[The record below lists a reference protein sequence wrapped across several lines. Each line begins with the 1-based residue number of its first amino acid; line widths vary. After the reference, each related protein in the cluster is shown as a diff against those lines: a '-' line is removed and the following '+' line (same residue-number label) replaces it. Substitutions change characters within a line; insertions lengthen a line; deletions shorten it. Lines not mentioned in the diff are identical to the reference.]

1 MRIKEEWKKS
11 GYFWLPENEDKKIPG
26 TLSILDGGKIE
37 LEVVG
42 LFDESIEALNGN
54 EDLSRIIGHVE
65 KDGLV
70 TLENCF
76 YRTKNIAFGGISKSI
91 VHVHKIISG
100 VAYDKDEAATFNTVS
115 FVVEGINE
123 WVGIT
128 GINVIRG
135 SDYKTATI
143 NYTPQEE
150 IIYDLEIGFKLH
162 ILFGYTLP
170 RFPSTTEAKIT
181 HQTYFKLSSEDAKEF
196 SEFSKVI
203 HQITYLLG
211 FAVDSTVSISD
222 VSAKSNEIV
231 MEISEGKTRPVSIK
245 LYYPSLPFSDEPPK
259 IDIHRMLFR
268 FSDIREN
275 AEHVFNKWLSTY
287 SVIRPSLGLY
297 FSAVSGDHKYLDGKF
312 LALAQ
317 GLETYH
323 RRTSNETAREESEFR
338 SMVASLL
345 WSCPKQNRRWL
356 RGRLLH
362 GNEINLGQRIKRIIE
377 PYKSFLG
384 NSKQRNKFI
393 RGVVNTRNYLT
404 HYSERLEK
412 DAAKGS
418 ELWGLCQKMEAVFQL
433 HLLQQLGFEES
444 DIQRI
449 LSNNYKLKQKFDE
462 I

>member
-1 MRIKEEWKKS
+1 MRIKEELKKS

-54 EDLSRIIGHVE
+54 DDLRRIIGHVE

-70 TLENCF
+70 TLEKCF
-76 YRTKNIAFGGISKSI
+76 YRKKNIAFGGISKST
-91 VHVHKIISG
+91 VHVHKVIIG
-100 VAYDKDEAATFNTVS
+100 VAYDKDEAVTFNTVS
-115 FVVEGINE
+115 FIVEGINE

-128 GINVIRG
+128 GINVAHR

-143 NYTPQEE
+143 SYTPQEE
-150 IIYDLEIGFKLH
+150 IVYNLQAGFKLH
-162 ILFGYTLP
+162 IFFGYTLP
-170 RFPSTTEAKIT
+170 MFSSTTEARIT
-181 HQTYFKLSSEDAKEF
+181 HQTYFKLSSNDDKEF
-196 SEFSKVI
+196 SEFSKII

-211 FAVDSTVSISD
+211 FAVDSTVTISE
-222 VSAKSNEIV
+222 VSATSNEIV
-231 MEISEGKTRPVSIK
+231 REISEGKTRLVTMK
-245 LYYPSLPFSDEPPK
+245 LYYPSLPFLDNAPK

-268 FSDIREN
+268 FADIREN
-275 AEHVFNKWLSTY
+275 AENVFNQWLSTY
-287 SVIRPSLGLY
+287 SIIRPSLGLY
-297 FSAVSGDHKYLDGKF
+297 FSAVSGDYKYLDGKF

-317 GLETYH
+317 ALETYH
-323 RRTSNETAREESEFR
+323 RRTSNETLKDEAEFR
-338 SMVASLL
+338 AMIASIL

-356 RGRLLH
+356 RGRLYH

-377 PYKSFLG
+377 PYKSYIG

-404 HYSERLEK
+404 HYSEELEK
-412 DAAKGS
+412 DSLKGS
-418 ELWGLCQKMEAVFQL
+418 ELWSLCQKMEAVFQL
-433 HLLQQLGFEES
+433 HLLQQLGFEEF
-444 DIQRI
+444 DIQRL

>member
-26 TLSILDGGKIE
+26 TLSILDGGEIE

-42 LFDESIEALNGN
+42 LFDESIEAINGN
-54 EDLSRIIGHVE
+54 DDLSRIIGHVE

-70 TLENCF
+70 TLEDCF

-91 VHVHKIISG
+91 VHVHKVISG
-100 VAYDKDEAATFNTVS
+100 VAYDKDEAVTFNTVS

-135 SDYKTATI
+135 SDYKTTTI
-143 NYTPQEE
+143 SYTPQEE
-150 IIYDLEIGFKLH
+150 IVYYLKNGLKLH

-170 RFPSTTEAKIT
+170 SFTSTTEARIA

-196 SEFSKVI
+196 SEFSTVI

-211 FAVDSTVSISD
+211 FAVDSTVTISD
-222 VSAKSNEIV
+222 VSATSNEIV
-231 MEISEGKTRPVSIK
+231 REISEGKKRPVTIK
-245 LYYPSLPFSDEPPK
+245 LYYPSLPFSDNAPK
-259 IDIHRMLFR
+259 VDKHRMLFR

-323 RRTSNETAREESEFR
+323 RRTSNETSRDESEFR
-338 SMVASLL
+338 SMVASIL
-345 WSCPKQNRRWL
+345 WSCQKQNRKWL
-356 RGRLLH
+356 RGRLYH

-377 PYKSFLG
+377 PYKSYLG
-384 NSKQRNKFI
+384 NSRQRNKFI

-404 HYSERLEK
+404 HYSEELEK
-412 DAAKGS
+412 DAVKGS
-418 ELWGLCQKMEAVFQL
+418 ELWRLCQKMEAVFQL
-433 HLLQQLGFEES
+433 HLLRQLGFEES
-444 DIQRI
+444 HIKRI